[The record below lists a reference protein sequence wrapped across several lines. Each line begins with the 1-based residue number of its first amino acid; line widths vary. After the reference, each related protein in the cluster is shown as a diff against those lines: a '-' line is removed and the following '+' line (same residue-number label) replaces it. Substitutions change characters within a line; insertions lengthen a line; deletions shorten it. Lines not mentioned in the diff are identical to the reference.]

1 MDQEDWKSRQDH
13 TAHLAPEAETQASKD
28 LSEGFFPSTTSIWC
42 IPDSQSGSD
51 LSGPQSLSSQQKPY
65 HLHYA
70 LKYL

>member
-28 LSEGFFPSTTSIWC
+28 LSEGF
-42 IPDSQSGSD
+42 SQYHFHLVHPRQPERHSD